1 MKLCMCTRG
10 CCVKSVR
17 AGADLLLSHVGS
29 SAGTEGDEER
39 RPALLGQ
46 ALHQVPVDVG
56 GLAGTCTVQTN

>member
-1 MKLCMCTRG
+1 MHMCSG
-10 CCVKSVR
+10 CVKSVR

-29 SAGTEGDEER
+29 GAGTEGDEEG

-56 GLAGTCTVQTN
+56 GLASTCTIQAH